1 MAHGENP
8 VQGSRFGSMLRD
20 LGASIG
26 ELLGGGKL
34 EPEQAVAVEVA
45 FGLLGYL
52 AGVDSIVTSH
62 EAEFVNQLMDDLQL
76 SNRARDLAQQAFTAG
91 RKREISVD
99 SELAR
104 FLQLYAPGG
113 SEARKLHDAL
123 YRLAAADGRLQP
135 REKAFLDGVTGKL
148 GFALGQN

>member
-1 MAHGENP
+1 MAHGETP
-8 VQGSRFGSMLRD
+8 AQGSRFGAILRD

-34 EPEQAVAVEVA
+34 EPEQAISVEVA

-62 EAEFVNQLMDDLQL
+62 EAEFVNQLMDELQL
-76 SNRARDLAQQAFTAG
+76 STRARDLAQQAFARG
-91 RKREISVD
+91 RKREIGID
-99 SELAR
+99 AELDR
-104 FLQLYAPGG
+104 FLQTYPRGG
-113 SEARKLHDAL
+113 GEARRLHDAL

-135 REKAFLDGVTGKL
+135 REKAFLDTVTAKL
-148 GFALGQN
+148 GFS

>member
-1 MAHGENP
+1 MAHGETP
-8 VQGSRFGSMLRD
+8 AHGSRFGAILRD

-34 EPEQAVAVEVA
+34 EPEQAILVEVA

-76 SNRARDLAQQAFTAG
+76 STCARDLAQQAFARG
-91 RKREISVD
+91 RKREINID
-99 SELAR
+99 AELER
-104 FLQLYAPGG
+104 FLETYPRGG
-113 SEARKLHDAL
+113 GEARRLHDAL

-135 REKAFLDGVTGKL
+135 REKAFLDAVTVKL
-148 GFALGQN
+148 GFT

>member
-8 VQGSRFGSMLRD
+8 VQGSRFGAMLRD

-34 EPEQAVAVEVA
+34 EPEQLVSVEVA

-76 SNRARDLAQQAFTAG
+76 STRARDLAQQAFNRG
-91 RKREISVD
+91 RKRELEVD
-99 SELAR
+99 TELER
-104 FLQLYAPGG
+104 FLATYPRGG
-113 SEARKLHDAL
+113 GEARRLHDAL

-135 REKAFLDGVTGKL
+135 REKQFLDDITGKL
-148 GFALGQN
+148 GFAAGQN

>member
-8 VQGSRFGSMLRD
+8 AQGSRFGSLLRD

-34 EPEQAVAVEVA
+34 EPEQNASVEIA

-52 AGVDSIVTSH
+52 AGIDSIVTSH
-62 EAEFVNQLMDDLQL
+62 EAEFINQLMDDLQL
-76 SNRARDLAQQAFTAG
+76 PTRARDLAQQAFTRG
-91 RKREISVD
+91 RKREIDVD
-99 SELAR
+99 REVGR
-104 FLQLYAPGG
+104 FLQMHPPG
-113 SEARKLHDAL
+113 SANARRLHDAL

-135 REKAFLDGVTGKL
+135 REKTFLDATTAKL
-148 GFALGQN
+148 GFSEAK

>member
-1 MAHGENP
+1 MAHEESPAQSN
-8 VQGSRFGSMLRD
+8 RFGSMLRD

-26 ELLGGGKL
+26 ALLGAGKL
-34 EPEQAVAVEVA
+34 EPEQAVSVEVA

-76 SNRARDLAQQAFTAG
+76 STRARDLAQQAFTRG
-91 RKREISVD
+91 RKREIDVAA
-99 SELAR
+99 EVGR
-104 FLQLYAPGG
+104 FLQIYPQG
-113 SEARKLHDAL
+113 SSETHRLHDAL

-135 REKAFLDGVTGKL
+135 REKAFLDAITARL
-148 GFALGQN
+148 GFSNDN

>member
-1 MAHGENP
+1 MAHGETP
-8 VQGSRFGSMLRD
+8 AQGSRFGAILRD

-34 EPEQAVAVEVA
+34 EPEQAVSVEVA

-76 SNRARDLAQQAFTAG
+76 STRARDLAQQAFTHG
-91 RKREISVD
+91 RKREIDIDV
-99 SELAR
+99 ELDR
-104 FLQLYAPGG
+104 FLQTYPRGG
-113 SEARKLHDAL
+113 GEARRLHDAL

-135 REKAFLDGVTGKL
+135 REKAFLDAVTVKL
-148 GFALGQN
+148 GFA

>member
-8 VQGSRFGSMLRD
+8 ALGSRFGAMLRD

-34 EPEQAVAVEVA
+34 EPEQNVSLEIA

-76 SNRARDLAQQAFTAG
+76 PARARDLAQQAFARG
-91 RKREISVD
+91 RKREIDVD
-99 SELAR
+99 ADVDR
-104 FLQLYAPGG
+104 FLQMHPPG
-113 SEARKLHDAL
+113 SANARRLHDAL

-135 REKAFLDGVTGKL
+135 REKTFLDAITTKL
-148 GFALGQN
+148 GFGEDQ

>member
-1 MAHGENP
+1 MAHEESLA
-8 VQGSRFGSMLRD
+8 QSSRFGSILRD

-26 ELLGGGKL
+26 ELLGAGKL
-34 EPEQAVAVEVA
+34 EPEQAVSVEVA

-76 SNRARDLAQQAFTAG
+76 STRARDLAQQAFTRG
-91 RKREISVD
+91 RKREIDVAA
-99 SELAR
+99 EVGR
-104 FLQLYAPGG
+104 FLQIYAQGS
-113 SEARKLHDAL
+113 SEARRLHDAL

-135 REKAFLDGVTGKL
+135 REKAFLDTITARL
-148 GFALGQN
+148 GFSDDN

>member
-8 VQGSRFGSMLRD
+8 AQGSRFGTILRD

-26 ELLGGGKL
+26 DLLGGGKL
-34 EPEQAVAVEVA
+34 EPEQAVSVEVA

-62 EAEFVNQLMDDLQL
+62 EAEFVNQLMDELKL
-76 SNRARDLAQQAFTAG
+76 STRARDLAQQAFARG
-91 RKREISVD
+91 RKREIDVD
-99 SELAR
+99 EELDR
-104 FLQLYAPGG
+104 FLQSYPRGG
-113 SEARKLHDAL
+113 GEARRLHDAL

-135 REKAFLDGVTGKL
+135 REKAFLDAATAKL
-148 GFALGQN
+148 GFA

>member
-8 VQGSRFGSMLRD
+8 TQGSRFGSMLRD
-20 LGASIG
+20 LSASIG

-34 EPEQAVAVEVA
+34 EPEQAASVEVA

-76 SNRARDLAQQAFTAG
+76 SSLARDLAQQAFTRG
-91 RKREISVD
+91 RKREIDVD
-99 SELAR
+99 TEVGR
-104 FLQLYAPGG
+104 FLQMYPQGG
-113 SEARKLHDAL
+113 SEARRLHDAL

-135 REKAFLDGVTGKL
+135 REKSFLDAITTKL
-148 GFALGQN
+148 GFSDQN

>member
-8 VQGSRFGSMLRD
+8 AQGSRFGAILRD

-26 ELLGGGKL
+26 DLLGGGKL
-34 EPEQAVAVEVA
+34 EPEQALSVEVA

-62 EAEFVNQLMDDLQL
+62 EAEFVNQLMDELQL
-76 SNRARDLAQQAFTAG
+76 STRARDLAQQAFGRG
-91 RKREISVD
+91 RKREIDVD
-99 SELAR
+99 EELDR
-104 FLQLYAPGG
+104 FLQTYPRGG
-113 SEARKLHDAL
+113 GEARRLHDAL

-135 REKAFLDGVTGKL
+135 REKSFLDAVTAKL
-148 GFALGQN
+148 GFA

>member
-8 VQGSRFGSMLRD
+8 VQGSRFGAILRD

-34 EPEQAVAVEVA
+34 EPEQAVSVEVA

-76 SNRARDLAQQAFTAG
+76 STRARDLAQQAFTRG
-91 RKREISVD
+91 RKREIEID
-99 SELAR
+99 AELDR
-104 FLQLYAPGG
+104 FLQSYPVGG
-113 SEARKLHDAL
+113 GEARRLHDAL

-135 REKAFLDGVTGKL
+135 REKAFLDTVTTKL
-148 GFALGQN
+148 GFSSDH

>member
-8 VQGSRFGSMLRD
+8 AQGSRFGAILRD

-34 EPEQAVAVEVA
+34 EPEQVVSTEVA
-45 FGLLGYL
+45 FGMLGYL

-62 EAEFVNQLMDDLQL
+62 EAEFVNQLMDGLQL
-76 SNRARDLAQQAFTAG
+76 STRARDLAQQAFSRG
-91 RKREISVD
+91 RKREIDVD
-99 SELAR
+99 EEIGR
-104 FLQLYAPGG
+104 FLQTYPRGG
-113 SEARKLHDAL
+113 GEARRLHDAL

-135 REKAFLDGVTGKL
+135 RERAFLDAITLKL
-148 GFALGQN
+148 GFGSHS